1 MVGHGCAEPPKP
13 LGSQSSAEMVP
24 LVSATCSL
32 CMLPLVRERDAR
44 SSISVARPDALV
56 TMVEATSKG
65 GDAVGHVPYRDYV
78 ENIPI
83 DSVIIFQANPTT
95 IVCGHNIKPSKVT
108 ARARSAK
115 LFPEV
120 FKLPAD
126 K

>member
-1 MVGHGCAEPPKP
+1 MVLFDVGGVTNWASLTKFIVAP
-13 LGSQSSAEMVP
+13 GAT
-24 LVSATCSL
+24 VSC
-32 CMLPLVRERDAR
+32 
-44 SSISVARPDALV
+44 
-56 TMVEATSKG
+56 
-65 GDAVGHVPYRDYV
+65 HVPYRDYV